1 MMRGRVV
8 PPAPG
13 YLEAVRETTRAHGA
27 LLIFDEVKTG
37 LTIAAGGATERFGVR
52 PDMVALAKA
61 LGGGLP
67 SGAIGMTA
75 DLADY
80 VATGRVHQVGTFN
93 GNPLSMAAARASLEE
108 VLTPPAYE
116 RLEALG
122 ERMRSGCQA
131 VIDEHGLPAEAVAL
145 GSKGSVAPRRR
156 ARRAHLAVVAQ
167 PRPVRDSRR
176 AGVERHR
183 RPRRGR
189 RGPLRRGL
197 RGARG
202 RAQPTTVRLCSR
214 MNCGRYQGPSPPLPV
229 VPLDFQ
235 PAKVCVPGQAPVVA
249 PARRFT

>member
-1 MMRGRVV
+1 
-8 PPAPG
+8 
-13 YLEAVRETTRAHGA
+13 
-27 LLIFDEVKTG
+27 
-37 LTIAAGGATERFGVR
+37 
-52 PDMVALAKA
+52 MVALAKA

-80 VATGRVHQVGTFN
+80 VAIGRVHQVGTFN

-108 VLTPPAYE
+108 VLTPLAYE

-122 ERMRSGCQA
+122 ERMRAGCQD
-131 VIDEHGLPAEAVAL
+131 VIDQHRLPARAVAL
-145 GSKGSVAPRRR
+145 GSKGCVRHDAPLGELIWFWFGNRGLFVTPGEQEWSV
-156 ARRAHLAVVAQ
+156 L
-167 PRPVRDSRR
+167 
-176 AGVERHR
+176 G
-183 RPRRGR
+183 RPRRCR
-189 RGPLRRGL
+189 RGPLRRGI
-197 RGARG
+197 RRARG